1 MTIPQQPAGQPNVT
15 NVVVHPQPTN
25 NLGLAGFIT
34 SLLGILSCGVLA
46 PIGLLLSLI
55 GLTKQP
61 RGFAIAG
68 TIIGLLGSIFLA
80 VAGVGIVM
88 GVMGLKAAGQ
98 ILKDYVDAHT
108 TARQVYL
115 QLDQQRKQ
123 GGATTA
129 AALTTATAAAVAAKH
144 NDPWGTPLRA
154 EVTDGRI
161 TVSTAGRDKQ
171 FDTEDDIEFDEA
183 ALQSTSP
190 TTRPGGIGVDVD
202 ADGD

>member
-1 MTIPQQPAGQPNVT
+1 MSVPPQPAAQPHVT
-15 NVVVHPQPTN
+15 NVVVHPQPSN

-68 TIIGLLGSIFLA
+68 SIIGLIGSIFLA
-80 VAGVGIVM
+80 LMGVGIVM
-88 GVMGLKAAGQ
+88 GMLGLGAAAKVM
-98 ILKDYVDAHT
+98 KDYADAHQ

-123 GGATTA
+123 GGAAIDTTA
-129 AALTTATAAAVAAKH
+129 ANAVASKH
-144 NDPWGTPLRA
+144 TDPWGTPLRA
-154 EVTDGRI
+154 EVTANGAI
-161 TVSTAGRDKQ
+161 TVITAGRDKK
-171 FDTEDDIEFDEA
+171 FDTADDFRFDEA
-183 ALQSTSP
+183 TLQATSP
-190 TTRPGGIGVDVD
+190 TTRPGGSGVKLDD
-202 ADGD
+202 